1 MWKKMAN
8 PTFFKKFFR
17 NFVFFLNQCGSPP
30 CFLDQIKNFF
40 LRSRR
45 LSAMC
50 EFITGQ
56 MSFLITRMTKQVH
69 TYKLS
74 GTFWVRSPKWW
85 HWGKPKF
92 ADANTSHLPSL
103 VLAGLWWE
111 SIECEN
117 RYKKTIKRFYLL
129 FLKFKIPKKS
139 ELLLKDYI
147 DIENIFYQFSC

>member
-1 MWKKMAN
+1 MKEDGKSY
-8 PTFFKKFFR
+8 FFQKNFFR

-45 LSAMC
+45 LSVMC

-92 ADANTSHLPSL
+92 ADANALSHHYCFGW
-103 VLAGLWWE
+103 LAVGV
-111 SIECEN
+111 N
-117 RYKKTIKRFYLL
+117 RVWKPLEDDKRF
-129 FLKFKIPKKS
+129 FF
-139 ELLLKDYI
+139 
-147 DIENIFYQFSC
+147 ENPRNLN